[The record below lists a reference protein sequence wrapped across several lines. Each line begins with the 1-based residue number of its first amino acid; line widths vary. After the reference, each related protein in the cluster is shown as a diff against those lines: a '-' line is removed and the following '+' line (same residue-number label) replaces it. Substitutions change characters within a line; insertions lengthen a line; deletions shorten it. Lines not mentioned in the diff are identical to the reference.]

1 MANLKAM
8 ALAKKVNINEAF
20 LQESARHILDLAY
33 ESGLWLIE
41 IKQTL
46 PHGSFMD
53 FCEKNVEVKKSQI
66 NNYMSVA
73 KAGRDEV
80 EKYISKG
87 LIGGISGFLSRKDE
101 ARRDTSGKF
110 VAGNSGGPG
119 RGHKSEAADDS
130 PSGKQHIYVICNPLI
145 PDWVKV
151 GMSDNP
157 CRRAKEM
164 QTYAPEDYFVA
175 YQAELP
181 EGFRDTTIHP
191 FLSSNFDSNREWF
204 RCPADD
210 AIDIIKYHLD
220 GLTDERF
227 AA

>member
-1 MANLKAM
+1 MAKNIKEM
-8 ALAKKVNINEAF
+8 ADHAAALITEAEAAGKSFLRKYIEAGLA
-20 LQESARHILDLAY
+20 LLDLKEACA
-33 ESGLWLIE
+33 
-41 IKQTL
+41 
-46 PHGSFMD
+46 HGEFGSACD
-53 FCEKNVEVKKSQI
+53 EAGVTRRQACR
-66 NNYMSVA
+66 YMKAA
-73 KAGRDEV
+73 KAFIASDV
-80 EKYISKG
+80 DIDNLPDISVDKYIGWRSTR
-87 LIGGISGFLSRKDE
+87 SV
-101 ARRDTSGKF
+101 SGKF
-110 VAGNSGGPG
+110 VAGNPGGPG
-119 RGHKSEAADDS
+119 RGHKSDHAEDKSD
-130 PSGKQHIYVICNPLI
+130 GKQYIYVICNPLI
-145 PDWVKV
+145 HDWVKV